1 MSLFNPDIIVL
12 RQTSFFPFQITNSVS
27 DNHCTPLIAII
38 IKKIQSIKS
47 TKSELHYKSLIKTL
61 FLHMKEMAEKR
72 KHLTLAI
79 LAIYFGGGQVYVYCE
94 DHKNTTL
101 FLNSKNVNE

>member
-12 RQTSFFPFQITNSVS
+12 RQTNFFPFHIPNSVS
-27 DNHCTPLIAII
+27 DNGHHHCTPLIAII

-79 LAIYFGGGQVYVYCE
+79 LAIYLGGGQV
-94 DHKNTTL
+94 
-101 FLNSKNVNE
+101 